1 MELPSIEKPGQMLFV
16 DKCLDDDLTSLI
28 EKMVNYHVDRNYDE
42 VRNIILG
49 YDSKN
54 KEWKSRYGESLEKKL
69 FGGGQTIA
77 YTSSVYSLFLD
88 TENFSKQ
95 TMVFYEDDIYNNVRF
110 HMDGSVKRV
119 LEILFT
125 ISDKVI
131 DYRHII
137 DLIVTEWNLK
147 NMKNDVTDDK
157 MDTNHDIHGDICFH
171 QIEVRENAWREL
183 KNISKFKRLTIKD
196 AFKQAVIG
204 FLENRADML
213 RERYHDASV

>member
-1 MELPSIEKPGQMLFV
+1 MESPSVEKPGSMLFV
-16 DKCLDDDLTSLI
+16 DKCLDDDLANVI
-28 EKMVNYHVDRNYDE
+28 EKMVNYHVDRDYGE

-54 KEWKSRYGESLEKKL
+54 KEWRSRYGESLEKKL
-69 FGGGQTIA
+69 SGEEQMVA
-77 YTSSVYSLFLD
+77 YTSSVYSLSLD

-95 TMVFYEDDIYNNVRF
+95 GMIFYEDDIYNNVRF
-110 HMDGSVKRV
+110 HMDGSIKRI

-137 DLIVTEWNLK
+137 DLIITEWNLK
-147 NMKNDVTDDK
+147 NIENDITANK
-157 MDTNHDIHGDICFH
+157 MYNNHDICGDLYFH
-171 QIEVRENAWREL
+171 QIEVRENAWKEL
-183 KNISKFKRLTIKD
+183 KNISKYKRLTIRD

-204 FLENRADML
+204 FLENRADIL
-213 RERYHDASV
+213 RERDHDVSI